1 MRQVSL
7 TAVLALLLACAASPL
22 VFAAVQ
28 GEVALLVTPVLS
40 GLGIS
45 SRAGLH
51 AVLAAASLLGS
62 LTAAAILCLPI
73 GWLGPKY
80 SVVFG
85 AIVGLVG
92 SLLVARM
99 SSRLPAAG
107 SVLLGLHWLEVAA
120 FIVGCILFST
130 VGAFGARRVAA

>member
-1 MRQVSL
+1 MRKVSL
-7 TAVLALLLACAASPL
+7 AAVLALLLACAASPL

-28 GEVALLVTPVLS
+28 GEVALLVAPALS

-62 LTAAAILCLPI
+62 LTAAAILCLPV
-73 GWLGPKY
+73 GWLGAKH

-85 AIVGLVG
+85 SIVGLAG
-92 SLLVARM
+92 GILIARI
-99 SSRLPAAG
+99 SPPLPASD
-107 SVLLGLHWLEVAA
+107 SVLLGLHWLEVAV
-120 FIVGCILFST
+120 FVVGCVVFST